1 MAVWALSPRARSVR
15 HALFIA
21 SVPLVLLLML
31 LPFLWLLQMS
41 FKPTPLILEF
51 PPRLF
56 FVPTLEHYA
65 SLWKDGFPQSFV
77 NSLVTSS
84 VSTLLALLFGVPAAY
99 ALSRWRGRGR
109 FGLGL
114 SILLTRMAPPIAFT
128 IPFFLAYRYLGLLDT
143 RSGLIL
149 IYMTFNL
156 PLVIW
161 MMQPF
166 FDAVPASLEEA
177 ALMDGASFFTV
188 FVEIVMP
195 VATAGIA
202 ATAILCF
209 LYAWNDFFFALILTR
224 TDARTA
230 PVAVVNFMNY
240 EGWEWGKIAAGG
252 SLVMAPVLVFS
263 LLVRRY
269 LVSGLT
275 AGAVK
280 G

>member
-1 MAVWALSPRARSVR
+1 VSQPCLRRAGLAR
-15 HALFIA
+15 HAAIVLALF
-21 SVPLVLLLML
+21 VLL

-41 FKPTPLILEF
+41 FKSNDLILQFPPPLIF
-51 PPRLF
+51 T
-56 FVPTLEHYA
+56 PTLENYT
-65 SLWKDGFPQSFV
+65 SLWQSAFSASFV
-77 NSLVTSS
+77 NSLLSAS
-84 VSTLLALLFGVPAAY
+84 FSTALALLFGVPAAY
-99 ALSRWRGRGR
+99 ALSKWAGRGKR
-109 FGLGL
+109 AL
-114 SILLTRMAPPIAFT
+114 SFAILVTRMAPPIAFT
-128 IPFFLAYRYLGLLDT
+128 IPFFLFYRWIGLLDT
-143 RSGLIL
+143 VTGLVL
-149 IYMTFNL
+149 IYTSFNL

-166 FDAVPASLEEA
+166 FETVPASLEEA
-177 ALMDGASFFTV
+177 ALVDGAPIRVV
-188 FVEIVMP
+188 FLKIVLPM
-195 VATAGIA
+195 VAPGIA

-224 TDARTA
+224 TNARTA

-252 SLVMAPVLVFS
+252 SLVMAPVLIFS
-263 LLVRRY
+263 LAVRRY

>member
-1 MAVWALSPRARSVR
+1 MSGVSGRRAGRGR
-15 HALFIA
+15 QFAIA
-21 SVPLVLLLML
+21 LVLFVLL

-41 FKPTPLILEF
+41 FKSNDLILQFPPPLIF
-51 PPRLF
+51 K
-56 FVPTLEHYA
+56 PTLENYT
-65 SLWKDGFPQSFV
+65 SLWQSAFSASFV
-77 NSLVTSS
+77 NSLLSAS
-84 VSTLLALLFGVPAAY
+84 FSTFALLLGVPAAY
-99 ALSRWRGRGR
+99 ALSKWAGRGR
-109 FGLGL
+109 QAL
-114 SILLTRMAPPIAFT
+114 SFAILVTRMAPPIAFT
-128 IPFFLAYRYLGLLDT
+128 IPFFLFYRWIGLLDT
-143 RSGLIL
+143 IIGLVL
-149 IYMTFNL
+149 VYTSFNL

-166 FDAVPASLEEA
+166 FETVPVSLEEA
-177 ALMDGASFFTV
+177 ALVDGAPIRTV
-188 FVEIVMP
+188 FLRIALPM
-195 VATAGIA
+195 VAPGIA

-224 TDARTA
+224 TNARTA

-252 SLVMAPVLVFS
+252 SLVMAPVLIFS
-263 LLVRRY
+263 LAVRRY

>member
-1 MAVWALSPRARSVR
+1 
-15 HALFIA
+15 
-21 SVPLVLLLML
+21 
-31 LPFLWLLQMS
+31 
-41 FKPTPLILEF
+41 
-51 PPRLF
+51 
-56 FVPTLEHYA
+56 
-65 SLWKDGFPQSFV
+65 
-77 NSLVTSS
+77 
-84 VSTLLALLFGVPAAY
+84 
-99 ALSRWRGRGR
+99 
-109 FGLGL
+109 
-114 SILLTRMAPPIAFT
+114 
-128 IPFFLAYRYLGLLDT
+128 
-143 RSGLIL
+143 
-149 IYMTFNL
+149 MTFNL

-177 ALMDGASFFTV
+177 ALMDGAGFPTV
-188 FVEIVMP
+188 FAEIVMP
-195 VATAGIA
+195 MVSAGIA

-252 SLVMAPVLVFS
+252 SLVMAPVLLFS
-263 LLVRRY
+263 LMVRRY

>member
-1 MAVWALSPRARSVR
+1 VSAPSSRQASRGRQVA
-15 HALFIA
+15 IA
-21 SVPLVLLLML
+21 LVLIVLL

-41 FKPTPLILEF
+41 FKSNDLILQFPPPLIF
-51 PPRLF
+51 T
-56 FVPTLEHYA
+56 PTLANYT
-65 SLWKDGFPQSFV
+65 SLWQSAFSASFV
-77 NSLVTSS
+77 NSLLNASF
-84 VSTLLALLFGVPAAY
+84 STTFALLFGVPAAY
-99 ALSRWRGRGR
+99 ALSRWAGRGKR
-109 FGLGL
+109 AL
-114 SILLTRMAPPIAFT
+114 SFAILVTRMAPPIAFT
-128 IPFFLAYRYLGLLDT
+128 IPFFLFYRWIGLLDT
-143 RSGLIL
+143 VTGLVL
-149 IYMTFNL
+149 IYTSFNL

-166 FDAVPASLEEA
+166 FETVPPSLEEA
-177 ALMDGASFFTV
+177 ALVDGAPIRTIFLK
-188 FVEIVMP
+188 IVLPM
-195 VATAGIA
+195 VAPGIA

-224 TDARTA
+224 TSARTA

-252 SLVMAPVLVFS
+252 SLVMAPVLIFS
-263 LLVRRY
+263 LAVRRY

>member
-1 MAVWALSPRARSVR
+1 VSPTSTRRAGLAR
-15 HALFIA
+15 HAAI
-21 SVPLVLLLML
+21 VLALIVLL

-41 FKPTPLILEF
+41 FKSNDLILQFPPPLIF
-51 PPRLF
+51 T
-56 FVPTLEHYA
+56 PTLENYT
-65 SLWKDGFPQSFV
+65 SLWQSAFSASFV
-77 NSLVTSS
+77 NSLLSAS
-84 VSTLLALLFGVPAAY
+84 FSTGLALLFGVPAAY
-99 ALSRWRGRGR
+99 ALSKWAGRGKR
-109 FGLGL
+109 AL
-114 SILLTRMAPPIAFT
+114 SFAILVTRMAPPIAFT
-128 IPFFLAYRYLGLLDT
+128 IPFFLFYRWIGLLDT
-143 RSGLIL
+143 VTGLVL
-149 IYMTFNL
+149 IYTSFNL

-166 FDAVPASLEEA
+166 FETVPASLEEA
-177 ALMDGASFFTV
+177 ALVDGAPIRTV
-188 FVEIVMP
+188 FLKIVLPM
-195 VATAGIA
+195 VAPGIA

-224 TDARTA
+224 TNARTA

-252 SLVMAPVLVFS
+252 SLVMAPVLIFS
-263 LLVRRY
+263 LAVRRY

>member
-1 MAVWALSPRARSVR
+1 VSLSSGRRAGFARQLAIALT
-15 HALFIA
+15 LI
-21 SVPLVLLLML
+21 VLL

-41 FKPTPLILEF
+41 FKANDVILQFPPPLIF
-51 PPRLF
+51 T
-56 FVPTLEHYA
+56 PTLANYT
-65 SLWKDGFPQSFV
+65 SLWQSAFSASFV
-77 NSLVTSS
+77 NSLLSAS
-84 VSTLLALLFGVPAAY
+84 FSTAFALLFGVPAAY
-99 ALSRWRGRGR
+99 ALSKWAGRGKR
-109 FGLGL
+109 AL
-114 SILLTRMAPPIAFT
+114 SFAILVTRMAPPIAFT
-128 IPFFLAYRYLGLLDT
+128 IPFFLFYRWIGLLDT
-143 RSGLIL
+143 VTGLVL
-149 IYMTFNL
+149 IYTSFNL

-166 FDAVPASLEEA
+166 FETVPASLEEA
-177 ALMDGASFFTV
+177 ALVDGAPTRTV
-188 FVEIVMP
+188 FLKIVLPM
-195 VATAGIA
+195 VAPGIA

-224 TDARTA
+224 TSARTA

-263 LLVRRY
+263 LAVRRY

>member
-1 MAVWALSPRARSVR
+1 MSIRPSGQASVR
-15 HALFIA
+15 RHVAI
-21 SVPLVLLLML
+21 VLVLLILL

-41 FKPTPLILEF
+41 FKTNELILQFPPPLIF
-51 PPRLF
+51 T
-56 FVPTLEHYA
+56 PTLENYSA
-65 SLWKDGFPQSFV
+65 LWHSAFSASFV
-77 NSLVTSS
+77 NSLLSAS
-84 VSTLLALLFGVPAAY
+84 FSTLLALVLGVPGAY
-99 ALSRWRGRGR
+99 ALSRWTERGKGGLR
-109 FGLGL
+109 FA
-114 SILLTRMAPPIAFT
+114 ILVTRMAPPIAFT
-128 IPFFLAYRYLGLLDT
+128 IPFFLFYRWIGLLDT
-143 RSGLIL
+143 VTGLVL
-149 IYMTFNL
+149 VYTSFNL

-166 FDAVPASLEEA
+166 FETVPASLEEA
-177 ALMDGASFFTV
+177 ALVDGASARVIFTR
-188 FVEIVMP
+188 IMLP
-195 VATAGIA
+195 MVAPGIA

-224 TDARTA
+224 TAARTA

-263 LLVRRY
+263 LAVRRY

>member
-1 MAVWALSPRARSVR
+1 MSALSSFRRRWPLARW
-15 HALFIA
+15 A
-21 SVPLVLLLML
+21 VPLVLLVML

-41 FKPTPLILEF
+41 FKPKELMLVF
-51 PPRLF
+51 PPQMVF
-56 FVPTLEHYA
+56 TPTLEHYA
-65 SLWKDGFPQSFV
+65 GLWQGGFGESFV

-84 VSTLLALLFGVPAAY
+84 VSTLLALVAGVPAAY
-99 ALSRWRGRGR
+99 ALSRWSGRGK

-128 IPFFLAYRYLGLLDT
+128 IPFFLAFRWLGLLDT
-143 RSGLIL
+143 KAGLIL

-166 FDAVPASLEEA
+166 FDAVPTSLEEA
-177 ALMDGASFFTV
+177 ALMDGASFRIV
-188 FVEIVMP
+188 FLEIVMP
-195 VATAGIA
+195 MASAGIA

-252 SLVMAPVLVFS
+252 SLVMAPVLIFS
-263 LLVRRY
+263 LAVRRY

>member
-1 MAVWALSPRARSVR
+1 LNGQSSRRPGPGRLLAIGAMLV
-15 HALFIA
+15 
-21 SVPLVLLLML
+21 VLLS
-31 LPFLWLLQMS
+31 PFLWLLQMS
-41 FKPTPLILEF
+41 FKTNDLILQF
-51 PPRLF
+51 PPPLF
-56 FVPTLEHYA
+56 FAPTLEHYRALLSSAFSA
-65 SLWKDGFPQSFV
+65 SFL
-77 NSLVTSS
+77 NSLLSAS
-84 VSTLLALLFGVPAAY
+84 FSTAFALLLGVPAAY
-99 ALSRWRGRGR
+99 ALSKWKGGSRHA
-109 FGLGL
+109 LGFA
-114 SILLTRMAPPIAFT
+114 ILATRMAPPIAFT
-128 IPFFLAYRYLGLLDT
+128 IPFFLFYRWIGLLDT
-143 RSGLIL
+143 VTGLVL
-149 IYMTFNL
+149 VYTSFNL

-166 FDAVPASLEEA
+166 FETLPPSLEEA
-177 ALMDGASFFTV
+177 ALVDGARTRTV
-188 FVEIVMP
+188 FLLIVLPM
-195 VATAGIA
+195 VAPGIA

-224 TDARTA
+224 TNARTA

-263 LLVRRY
+263 LAVRRY

>member
-1 MAVWALSPRARSVR
+1 MSAPPGRQPSAWRQVAIAVTL
-15 HALFIA
+15 I
-21 SVPLVLLLML
+21 VLL

-41 FKPTPLILEF
+41 FKTNDQILQVPPPLIF
-51 PPRLF
+51 T
-56 FVPTLEHYA
+56 PTLSNYV
-65 SLWKDGFPQSFV
+65 SLWHSAFKESFV
-77 NSLVTSS
+77 NSLLSAS
-84 VSTLLALLFGVPAAY
+84 FSTALSLLLGVPAAY
-99 ALSRWRGRGR
+99 ALSKWAGRGKR
-109 FGLGL
+109 SL
-114 SILLTRMAPPIAFT
+114 SFAILVTRMAPPIAFT
-128 IPFFLAYRYLGLLDT
+128 IPFFLFYRWIGLLDT
-143 RSGLIL
+143 VTGLVL
-149 IYMTFNL
+149 VYTSFNL

-166 FDAVPASLEEA
+166 FETVPASLEEA
-177 ALMDGASFFTV
+177 ALVDGAPIRTV
-188 FVEIVMP
+188 FLQIVLPM
-195 VATAGIA
+195 VAPGIA

-224 TDARTA
+224 SEARTA

-252 SLVMAPVLVFS
+252 SLVMAPVLIFS
-263 LLVRRY
+263 LAVRRY

>member
-1 MAVWALSPRARSVR
+1 MSGAIGAEVSIRRRVAIAL
-15 HALFIA
+15 LL
-21 SVPLVLLLML
+21 LVLLS
-31 LPFLWLLQMS
+31 PFLWLLQMS
-41 FKPTPLILEF
+41 FKTNDQILQIPPPL
-51 PPRLF
+51 LF
-56 FVPTLEHYA
+56 KPTLENYSA
-65 SLWKDGFPQSFV
+65 LWHSAFSESFV
-77 NSLVTSS
+77 NSLLSAS
-84 VSTLLALLFGVPAAY
+84 FSTLLALLLGVPGAY
-99 ALSRWRGRGR
+99 ALSRWTGRGKGALR
-109 FGLGL
+109 LA
-114 SILLTRMAPPIAFT
+114 ILVTRMAPPIAFT
-128 IPFFLAYRYLGLLDT
+128 IPFFLFYRWVGLLDT
-143 RSGLIL
+143 VTGLVL
-149 IYMTFNL
+149 VYTSFNL

-166 FDAVPASLEEA
+166 FETVPASLEEA
-177 ALMDGASFFTV
+177 ALVDGASQRVIFTRIMLPMV
-188 FVEIVMP
+188 TP
-195 VATAGIA
+195 GIA

-224 TDARTA
+224 TAARTA

-263 LLVRRY
+263 LAVRRY

>member
-1 MAVWALSPRARSVR
+1 VSRPSGRSAGLLR
-15 HALFIA
+15 QIA
-21 SVPLVLLLML
+21 IGLTLIVLL

-41 FKPTPLILEF
+41 FKSNDLILQIPPPLIF
-51 PPRLF
+51 T
-56 FVPTLEHYA
+56 PTLENYT
-65 SLWKDGFPQSFV
+65 SLWRGAFPASFV
-77 NSLVTSS
+77 NSLLSAS
-84 VSTLLALLFGVPAAY
+84 FSTALALLLGVPAAY
-99 ALSRWRGRGR
+99 ALSRWSGRGKR
-109 FGLGL
+109 TL
-114 SILLTRMAPPIAFT
+114 SFAILVTRMAPPIAFT
-128 IPFFLAYRYLGLLDT
+128 IPFFLFYRWIGLLDT
-143 RSGLIL
+143 VTALVLVYTS
-149 IYMTFNL
+149 FNL

-166 FDAVPASLEEA
+166 FETIPQSLEEA
-177 ALMDGASFFTV
+177 ALVDGAGPRAV
-188 FVEIVMP
+188 FLRIVLPM
-195 VATAGIA
+195 VAPGIA

-224 TDARTA
+224 TNARTA

-252 SLVMAPVLVFS
+252 SLVMAPVLIFS
-263 LLVRRY
+263 LAVRRY

>member
-1 MAVWALSPRARSVR
+1 LSRHSGRPAGLARQV
-15 HALFIA
+15 AIG
-21 SVPLVLLLML
+21 LVLFVLL

-41 FKPTPLILEF
+41 FKSNDLILQFPPPLIF
-51 PPRLF
+51 T
-56 FVPTLEHYA
+56 PTLENYKA
-65 SLWKDGFPQSFV
+65 LWHGAFSASFV
-77 NSLVTSS
+77 NSLLSAS
-84 VSTLLALLFGVPAAY
+84 LSTALALLLGVPAAY
-99 ALSRWRGRGR
+99 ALSRRVGRGKHT
-109 FGLGL
+109 L
-114 SILLTRMAPPIAFT
+114 SFAILVTRMAPPIAFT
-128 IPFFLAYRYLGLLDT
+128 IPFFLFYRWIGLLDT
-143 RSGLIL
+143 VAGLVL
-149 IYMTFNL
+149 VYTSFNL

-166 FDAVPASLEEA
+166 FETVPRSLEEA
-177 ALMDGASFFTV
+177 ALVDGARTRTIFIQ
-188 FVEIVMP
+188 IVLP
-195 VATAGIA
+195 IVAPGIA

-224 TDARTA
+224 TNARTA

-263 LLVRRY
+263 LAVRRY

-275 AGAVK
+275 SGAVK

>member
-1 MAVWALSPRARSVR
+1 MSGPPGRRAGVGRHVAIAVT
-15 HALFIA
+15 
-21 SVPLVLLLML
+21 LLILL

-41 FKPTPLILEF
+41 FKTNDQVLQFPPPLIF
-51 PPRLF
+51 K
-56 FVPTLEHYA
+56 PTFENYA
-65 SLWKDGFPQSFV
+65 SLWQSTFPVSFV
-77 NSLVTSS
+77 NSLLSAS
-84 VSTLLALLFGVPAAY
+84 FSTALALLLGVPAAW
-99 ALSRWRGRGR
+99 ALSKWAGSGKHA
-109 FGLGL
+109 LGFA
-114 SILLTRMAPPIAFT
+114 ILLTRMAPPIAFT
-128 IPFFLAYRYLGLLDT
+128 IPFFLFYRWIGLLDT
-143 RSGLIL
+143 VTGLVL
-149 IYMTFNL
+149 VYTSFNL

-166 FDAVPASLEEA
+166 FETVPPSLEEA
-177 ALMDGASFFTV
+177 ALVDGAPTHTV
-188 FVEIVMP
+188 FLKIVLPM
-195 VATAGIA
+195 VAPGIA

-224 TDARTA
+224 TSARTA

-252 SLVMAPVLVFS
+252 SLVMAPVLIFS
-263 LLVRRY
+263 LAVRRY

>member
-1 MAVWALSPRARSVR
+1 MSQPSGRSAGIGRHVAIAVTLMALLS
-15 HALFIA
+15 
-21 SVPLVLLLML
+21 
-31 LPFLWLLQMS
+31 PFLWLLQMS
-41 FKPTPLILEF
+41 FKSNDLIMQFPPPLIF
-51 PPRLF
+51 K
-56 FVPTLEHYA
+56 PTLENYT
-65 SLWKDGFPQSFV
+65 SLWQGPFASSFV
-77 NSLVTSS
+77 NSLLSAS
-84 VSTLLALLFGVPAAY
+84 FSTGLALLFGVPAAY
-99 ALSRWRGRGR
+99 ALSRWAGSGKQA
-109 FGLGL
+109 LGFA
-114 SILLTRMAPPIAFT
+114 ILVTRMAPPIAFT
-128 IPFFLAYRYLGLLDT
+128 IPFFLFYRYIGLLDT
-143 RSGLIL
+143 VTGLVL
-149 IYMTFNL
+149 VYTSFNL

-166 FDAVPASLEEA
+166 FETVPPSLEEA
-177 ALMDGASFFTV
+177 ALVDGAKISRV
-188 FVEIVMP
+188 FVEIVLPM
-195 VATAGIA
+195 VAPGIA

-224 TDARTA
+224 TNARTA

-263 LLVRRY
+263 LAVRRY

>member
-1 MAVWALSPRARSVR
+1 MSESSLRKPTPGRLVAITLTLLILLS
-15 HALFIA
+15 
-21 SVPLVLLLML
+21 
-31 LPFLWLLQMS
+31 PFLWLLQMS
-41 FKPTPLILEF
+41 FKSNDQILQFPPPLIF
-51 PPRLF
+51 T
-56 FVPTLEHYA
+56 PTLENYVSLWHSAFSASFINSLLSA
-65 SLWKDGFPQSFV
+65 SL
-77 NSLVTSS
+77 
-84 VSTLLALLFGVPAAY
+84 STALALLFGVPAAY
-99 ALSRWRGRGR
+99 ALSRWSGRGR
-109 FGLGL
+109 HAL
-114 SILLTRMAPPIAFT
+114 SFAILVTRMAPPIAFT
-128 IPFFLAYRYLGLLDT
+128 IPFFLFYRWIGLLDT
-143 RSGLIL
+143 ITGLVL
-149 IYMTFNL
+149 VYTSFNL

-166 FDAVPASLEEA
+166 FDTIPVSLEEA
-177 ALMDGASFFTV
+177 ALVDGARTRTV
-188 FVEIVMP
+188 FTEIVLPMVTP
-195 VATAGIA
+195 GIA

-224 TDARTA
+224 TNARTA

-263 LLVRRY
+263 LAVRRY